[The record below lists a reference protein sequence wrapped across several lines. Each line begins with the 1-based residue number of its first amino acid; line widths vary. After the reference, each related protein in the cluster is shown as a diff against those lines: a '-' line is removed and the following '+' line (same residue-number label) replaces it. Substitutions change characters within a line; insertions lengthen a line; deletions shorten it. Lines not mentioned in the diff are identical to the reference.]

1 MNRSYNAATSQSKR
15 EEIISILVHNMT
27 LEEIAKFNS
36 KSSRDHD
43 VPEVTTDTTV
53 EILFSPAVGW
63 CTYNNAK
70 LRRLSVGHA
79 LSKIENVIRR
89 EKLPRYLLDKIMD
102 FFCSKEVIRHPP

>member
-1 MNRSYNAATSQSKR
+1 
-15 EEIISILVHNMT
+15 MT

-36 KSSRDHD
+36 KSSKDHD
-43 VPEVTTDTTV
+43 APEVITDPSA
-53 EILFSPAVGW
+53 EILFSPGVGW
-63 CTYNNAK
+63 RTYNNSK

-102 FFCSKEVIRHPP
+102 FFCSKEVIRK